1 MSGLFIAS
9 RFIPY
14 DGSRRAI
21 VVGAVIGPLWMGTKG
36 PLAETDAL
44 IDALLE
50 GRRQPRGH
58 FLRLYRER
66 RAGIAAVAEAGHRAW
81 DLHKTAIEADG
92 RTCAAEG
99 ET

>member
-1 MSGLFIAS
+1 VTRLFIAS

-14 DGSRRAI
+14 DGSRRAV

-36 PLAETDAL
+36 PLAATDAL

-50 GRRQPRGH
+50 ARRKPRGH

-66 RAGIAAVAEAGHRAW
+66 RDAARA
-81 DLHKTAIEADG
+81 AIEADG
-92 RTCAAEG
+92 RTCVTEG